1 MQTKAMLPTLGNN
14 FLIASHYYRSP
25 GFPLVVSS
33 LSLSVSVYIPS
44 VYSTFIFLNLLAVC
58 SLLQPRQSV
67 DS

>member
-1 MQTKAMLPTLGNN
+1 MQMQTKAMLPTLGNN

-44 VYSTFIFLNLLAVC
+44 VYSTFIF
-58 SLLQPRQSV
+58 
-67 DS
+67 